1 MILCQV
7 SGTDVFQNVPVSLPL
22 DASYQLVLF
31 CSVLS
36 ALGVRSNPSEFI
48 IENTLLVRS
57 FFENQSSFFWPFT
70 RLPTWLEIS
79 EACGSIYVGN
89 MDLWCF
95 FPWIYLGLVSDSS
108 VAGNQIWLRDGWIQ
122 SLNCISIHLF
132 LLSVSQ
138 LCFSLHWFETLVK
151 ILSQGSKETHG
162 SSRLMFGNAIILT
175 RECLFHS

>member
-108 VAGNQIWLRDGWIQ
+108 VAGNQI
-122 SLNCISIHLF
+122 
-132 LLSVSQ
+132 
-138 LCFSLHWFETLVK
+138 
-151 ILSQGSKETHG
+151 
-162 SSRLMFGNAIILT
+162 
-175 RECLFHS
+175 